1 MKILSSGHS
10 SDIFHTMYQYKLLQY
25 LLPAYAVHSEL
36 PSMAESLRILDEKV
50 NYAIENDLE
59 KPLKAEM
66 FYYMIRS
73 AIIIDPSLS
82 LSWDEYMKDAFRQA
96 KVMLSP
102 ITPANFELERAV
114 SLLLSEKG
122 IRCNKPKKKKKTQK
136 SASSDRENAINPKV
150 KRRKQKKQGNKEK
163 INTLKAD

>member
-1 MKILSSGHS
+1 
-10 SDIFHTMYQYKLLQY
+10 
-25 LLPAYAVHSEL
+25 
-36 PSMAESLRILDEKV
+36 MAESLRILDDKV